1 MQQSERILLVRSM
14 AGGAQAHGRWR
25 AWLARALEG
34 SAVRRIT
41 RQASASCPQALN
53 AGMET
58 FVTFVPQA
66 QLAITAVSRPSQCLL
81 YRLESRARLNPT
93 RQTLPASLNNA
104 RRPHYQSSCAIDS
117 TYVRPNGR
125 FFIIIL
131 PLFIH
136 APKPS
141 NYPGVTPKSSDG
153 HHVWFRVL
161 VELLRHRCP
170 PCRRRRSP
178 CGRAS
183 PACSR
188 SPVTPPMCPGSRNRC
203 ASTPSSA
210 SRKDASAGLQTAA
223 PATAAGSCGCLS
235 ATSPSA
241 RLSGAVW
248 ASSGARSSV
257 S

>member
-1 MQQSERILLVRSM
+1 M
-14 AGGAQAHGRWR
+14 
-25 AWLARALEG
+25 
-34 SAVRRIT
+34 
-41 RQASASCPQALN
+41 
-53 AGMET
+53 
-58 FVTFVPQA
+58 TFVPQA
-66 QLAITAVSRPSQCLL
+66 QLATTAVSRPSQCLP
-81 YRLESRARLNPT
+81 YRLESRARLNST
-93 RQTLPASLNNA
+93 RQTLPASLNA
-104 RRPHYQSSCAIDS
+104 CRPHCQSVAQS
-117 TYVRPNGR
+117 TATTCVPNGR
-125 FFIIIL
+125 FFIITL

-161 VELLRHRCP
+161 VELLRHRCS
-170 PCRRRRSP
+170 PCRRRCSP

-188 SPVTPPMCPGSRNRC
+188 SPVTPPMCPGLRNRC

-210 SRKDASAGLQTAA
+210 SRKAVSADLQTAA

-235 ATSPSA
+235 VTSPSA

>member
-1 MQQSERILLVRSM
+1 M
-14 AGGAQAHGRWR
+14 
-25 AWLARALEG
+25 
-34 SAVRRIT
+34 RRIT

-66 QLAITAVSRPSQCLL
+66 QLAMTAVSRPSQCLP
-81 YRLESRARLNPT
+81 YRLESRARLNST
-93 RQTLPASLNNA
+93 RQTLPASLNA
-104 RRPHYQSSCAIDS
+104 CRPHCQSSCAIDS
-117 TYVRPNGR
+117 IYVRSNGR
-125 FFIIIL
+125 CFITL

-161 VELLRHRCP
+161 VELLRHRCS

-210 SRKDASAGLQTAA
+210 SRKAASAGLQTAA

-235 ATSPSA
+235 VTSPSA